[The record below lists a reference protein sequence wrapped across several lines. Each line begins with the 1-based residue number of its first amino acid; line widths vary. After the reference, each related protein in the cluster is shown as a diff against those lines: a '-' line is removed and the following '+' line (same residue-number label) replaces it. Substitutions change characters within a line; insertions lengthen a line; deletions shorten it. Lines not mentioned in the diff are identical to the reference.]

1 MPPHTLPHMDTTHLA
16 LDGFEI
22 TCDTTDAEIDAQVL
36 AACRHRAAEMDA
48 AIAAEGEELRTKW
61 RYELREMRD
70 NCAPGEAEEHP
81 EHFLSQLVP
90 HADGCSL
97 WWAPFT
103 VTADTSD
110 TAIEM
115 VVDGGVARWGA
126 DGRSEKRHKL
136 ASYADAWTEELR
148 RLRDERRQ

>member
-61 RYELREMRD
+61 RYELLEMRD
-70 NCAPGEAEEHP
+70 NCAPGEAEEHS
-81 EHFLSQLVP
+81 EYFLSRLVP
-90 HADGCSL
+90 HDDGFSL
-97 WWAPFT
+97 WWAPFE
-103 VTADTSD
+103 VSADTSD

-115 VVDGGVARWGA
+115 VVDGGVDRWGTDA
-126 DGRSEKRHKL
+126 RSEKRHRL
-136 ASYADAWTEELR
+136 AAYADAWTEELR
-148 RLRDERRQ
+148 RLRDERQ